1 MLLSVGNNSG
11 ENPRPIPEEEHM
23 DTLKAR
29 KAVEDLATYFVA
41 LNEAKEGCKDQ
52 VAARLELLVSEDA
65 TPITREDIR
74 NLKRAGKAVAK
85 QAAEAERLDAEQYAE
100 LMNAIGL

>member
-1 MLLSVGNNSG
+1 
-11 ENPRPIPEEEHM
+11 M
-23 DTLKAR
+23 DALKAR
-29 KAVEDLATYFVA
+29 QAVEDLATYFVA
-41 LNEAKEGCKDQ
+41 LNEAKAACKAQ
-52 VAARLELLVSEDA
+52 VASRLELLVSEDE
-65 TPITREDIR
+65 TPITKEDIR

>member
-11 ENPRPIPEEEHM
+11 DKPRPIPEEEHM
-23 DTLKAR
+23 DALKAR

-41 LNEAKEGCKDQ
+41 LNEAKEDCRAR
-52 VAARLELLVSEDA
+52 VAARLELLVYEDGG
-65 TPITREDIR
+65 PITKEDIR

-85 QAAEAERLDAEQYAE
+85 QAAEAERLDAEQYAS
-100 LMNAIGL
+100 LMNELGL

>member
-1 MLLSVGNNSG
+1 
-11 ENPRPIPEEEHM
+11 M

-41 LNEAKEGCKDQ
+41 LNEAKEDCKDQ

-65 TPITREDIR
+65 TPITKEDIR

-85 QAAEAERLDAEQYAE
+85 QAAEAERLDAEQYAS
-100 LMNAIGL
+100 LMNELGL

>member
-1 MLLSVGNNSG
+1 
-11 ENPRPIPEEEHM
+11 M

-29 KAVEDLATYFVA
+29 QAVEDLAAYFAA
-41 LNEAKEGCKDQ
+41 LDEAKVGCKNK
-52 VAARLELLVSEDA
+52 VSARLELLVSEDA
-65 TPITREDIR
+65 TQITKEDIR

>member
-1 MLLSVGNNSG
+1 
-11 ENPRPIPEEEHM
+11 M
-23 DTLKAR
+23 DALKAR
-29 KAVEDLATYFVA
+29 QAVEDLATYFVA
-41 LNEAKEGCKDQ
+41 LNEAKDDCKDQ

-65 TPITREDIR
+65 TPITKEDIR

-85 QAAEAERLDAEQYAE
+85 KAAEAERLDAEQYAE

>member
-1 MLLSVGNNSG
+1 
-11 ENPRPIPEEEHM
+11 M
-23 DTLKAR
+23 DAQKAR
-29 KAVEDLATYFVA
+29 QAVEDLATYFVA
-41 LNEAKEGCKDQ
+41 LNEAKEDCKDQ

-65 TPITREDIR
+65 TTITKEDIR

-85 QAAEAERLDAEQYAE
+85 QPAEAERLDAEQYAE

>member
-1 MLLSVGNNSG
+1 MLLPVGNSSG
-11 ENPRPIPEEEHM
+11 DNPRPIPEEEHM
-23 DTLKAR
+23 DAQKAR
-29 KAVEDLATYFVA
+29 QAVEDLATYFVA
-41 LNEAKEGCKDQ
+41 LNEAKEDCKAQ
-52 VAARLELLVSEDA
+52 VAARLELLVSEDE
-65 TPITREDIR
+65 TQITKEDIR

>member
-1 MLLSVGNNSG
+1 
-11 ENPRPIPEEEHM
+11 M
-23 DTLKAR
+23 DAQKAR
-29 KAVEDLATYFVA
+29 QAV
-41 LNEAKEGCKDQ
+41 
-52 VAARLELLVSEDA
+52 
-65 TPITREDIR
+65 EDIR

>member
-1 MLLSVGNNSG
+1 MLLPVGVNAG
-11 ENPRPIPEEEHM
+11 LARTTTVGGGHM
-23 DTLKAR
+23 DALKAR

-41 LNEAKEGCKDQ
+41 LNEAKEDCKAQ
-52 VAARLELLVSEDA
+52 VAARLELLVSEDETQIA
-65 TPITREDIR
+65 KEDIR

-100 LMNAIGL
+100 LMNAIG

>member
-1 MLLSVGNNSG
+1 
-11 ENPRPIPEEEHM
+11 M
-23 DTLKAR
+23 DAQKAR

-41 LNEAKEGCKDQ
+41 LNEAKEDCKAQ
-52 VAARLELLVSEDA
+52 VAARLELLVSEDE
-65 TPITREDIR
+65 TQITKEDIR

-100 LMNAIGL
+100 LMNALGL

>member
-1 MLLSVGNNSG
+1 
-11 ENPRPIPEEEHM
+11 M
-23 DTLKAR
+23 DALKAR

-41 LNEAKEGCKDQ
+41 LNEAKE
-52 VAARLELLVSEDA
+52 
-65 TPITREDIR
+65 ITKEDIR

>member
-1 MLLSVGNNSG
+1 
-11 ENPRPIPEEEHM
+11 M
-23 DTLKAR
+23 DALKAR

-41 LNEAKEGCKDQ
+41 LNEAKEDCKAQ
-52 VAARLELLVSEDA
+52 VASRLELLVSEDE
-65 TPITREDIR
+65 TQVTKEDIR

>member
-1 MLLSVGNNSG
+1 
-11 ENPRPIPEEEHM
+11 M

-29 KAVEDLATYFVA
+29 QAVEDLATYFVA
-41 LNEAKEGCKDQ
+41 LNEAKADCKAQ
-52 VAARLELLVSEDA
+52 VVSRLELLVSEDE
-65 TPITREDIR
+65 TQITKEDIR

-100 LMNAIGL
+100 LMSAIGL